1 MSHADH
7 TLRNPR
13 TISNMTELR
22 QAKKKAEVN
31 ASQDKLRVASNLN
44 DLKKEGPRVLLK
56 DVVLPIVGIG
66 VAIYGISKLVNV
78 LTDEDQGRDFYSEPN
93 YEYEE
98 RDAPVHY
105 ATQAPRRSS
114 AIGSLFTTANLMR
127 MAPFAMQAAK
137 YGVDYLEKNGTEI
150 PEIVHTILK
159 GGSDNENTPD
169 MSSSNA

>member
-1 MSHADH
+1 MNH
-7 TLRNPR
+7 TEQTLSKPK
-13 TISNMTELR
+13 TISNMKELR
-22 QAKKKAEVN
+22 QAKKKAEEN

-56 DVVLPIVGIG
+56 DVILPVVGVG

-78 LTDEDQGRDFYSEPN
+78 LTDEDRGRDFYAEPN

-105 ATQAPRRSS
+105 ATKAPRSRSGI
-114 AIGSLFTTANLMR
+114 ASLFTTSNLMR
-127 MAPFAMQAAK
+127 IAPFAVQAAK

-150 PEIVHTILK
+150 PDIVHSILK
-159 GGSDNENTPD
+159 GSADDQGSP
-169 MSSSNA
+169 A